1 VFTSEEEET
10 TEEVPLGVYI
20 IRGDNIVRTSPCIS
34 LFTLIAWADVME
46 SPLQALIGEVD
57 TEVENQIDWTTVKAD
72 PIDEVVH

>member
-1 VFTSEEEET
+1 
-10 TEEVPLGVYI
+10 
-20 IRGDNIVRTSPCIS
+20 
-34 LFTLIAWADVME
+34 ME